1 MSKFYLYENFEQ
13 LRSERIDL
21 YMKITENYNKAKIF
35 YERKLVLEAKDVF
48 SVSNIAI
55 SPSTLLTSSSVPKH
69 LRNLINVEKAKKS
82 VFLEDGVFEKKNT
95 NNLLSYTKPRI
106 SNSKM
111 ISSTINDFS
120 VEEEKEND
128 KFMLNSV
135 FANNPIFEESSENS
149 EKEEKV
155 LETIKEEKELNEQTF
170 EKHVINNFLN
180 YGEEKDENLI
190 VGKTAKVKLK
200 KQKKM
205 KKQTENL
212 RIMNEQFAKMNQI
225 SQKLEK

>member
-1 MSKFYLYENFEQ
+1 
-13 LRSERIDL
+13 
-21 YMKITENYNKAKIF
+21 
-35 YERKLVLEAKDVF
+35 
-48 SVSNIAI
+48 
-55 SPSTLLTSSSVPKH
+55 
-69 LRNLINVEKAKKS
+69 
-82 VFLEDGVFEKKNT
+82 
-95 NNLLSYTKPRI
+95 
-106 SNSKM
+106 M